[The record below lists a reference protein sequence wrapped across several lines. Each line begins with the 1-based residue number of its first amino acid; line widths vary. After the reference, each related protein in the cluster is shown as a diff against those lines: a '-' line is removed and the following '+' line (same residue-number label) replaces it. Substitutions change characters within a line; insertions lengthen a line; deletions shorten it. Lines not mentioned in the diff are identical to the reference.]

1 MSDFPE
7 ASDWWKASDER
18 WYAPPPSTDG
28 TPPAT
33 ASTPA
38 EARSADRE
46 AAEKKTGRLLL
57 GLALVFVLIVAFS
70 MSSSGGGSDDDPA
83 PAPTGPT
90 MAGAEDVC
98 TQAVKDQLKAPAGA
112 NVEVQGQS
120 VSGSRYTLTGV
131 VDSENSFGAN
141 VRANWACTATHVS
154 GASWRTN
161 ATVDG

>member
-7 ASDWWKASDER
+7 ASDWWKATDGR
-18 WYAPPPSTDG
+18 WYAPPSSADG

-33 ASTPA
+33 VPTPA

-46 AAEKKTGRLLL
+46 VAEKKAGRGCLL
-57 GLALVFVLIVAFS
+57 GLALVFVLIVAVS
-70 MSSSGGGSDDDPA
+70 MSSGGGSDD

-98 TQAVKDQLKAPAGA
+98 IQAVKDRLKAPAGA
-112 NVEVQGQS
+112 SVEVQGQS
-120 VSGSRYTLTGV
+120 GSGSSYTLTGV

-154 GASWRTN
+154 GSSWRTN
-161 ATVDG
+161 ATVAG